1 MNIAEMLAALTKDD
15 RRWAIDDVGEWRQ
28 GRTLY
33 GGITAMLMHEV
44 ARRESDDLPPLRAGQ
59 VAFIGPATTDLAIE
73 AEVLRSGRNVTQ
85 IATRLH
91 SEGRLAASATWI
103 FGAAM
108 EPNALNRP
116 SPEPIETPPEDSP
129 PLAEGGHAPE
139 FIERLDQRRVSL
151 GKDMIAVRRWARLA
165 EREDVDPING
175 ALALGDALPP
185 GSLKAMRRM
194 GPLSSINWSF
204 TIIDPSMTTRDGW
217 FLLETESR
225 HADEG
230 YSTEQLSMWN
240 SDGEPVMLG
249 MQSVAIFG

>member
-1 MNIAEMLAALTKDD
+1 M
-15 RRWAIDDVGEWRQ
+15 
-28 GRTLY
+28 
-33 GGITAMLMHEV
+33 
-44 ARRESDDLPPLRAGQ
+44 
-59 VAFIGPATTDLAIE
+59 
-73 AEVLRSGRNVTQ
+73 
-85 IATRLH
+85 
-91 SEGRLAASATWI
+91 
-103 FGAAM
+103 
-108 EPNALNRP
+108 RP
-116 SPEPIETPPEDSP
+116 SSSSGSTNG
-129 PLAEGGHAPE
+129 AC
-139 FIERLDQRRVSL
+139 RW